1 VAGVTKGDEA
11 MITTILVGTDNSA
24 RATRAVEYAADLAE
38 QLGATLRIVAVHQP
52 VVVADATSQQAV
64 YGVQN
69 ERQID
74 EALDAH
80 VAILGPI
87 AERLRERGIDA
98 RVTVASGDPS
108 ASVIELAK
116 NGGGDLVVVGN
127 KGLGGWRRLFG
138 SVPSR
143 VLAAGRVPVVVVPT
157 G

>member
-1 VAGVTKGDEA
+1 
-11 MITTILVGTDNSA
+11 MIKAILVGTDNSE

-38 QLGATLRIVAVHQP
+38 QLGATLRIVVVHEP
-52 VVVADATSQQAV
+52 VVVADAASQQAV
-64 YGVQN
+64 YGIQN
-69 ERQID
+69 DRQLE

-80 VAILGPI
+80 RAILGPI
-87 AERLRERGIDA
+87 ADRLRDRGLDVEVQA
-98 RVTVASGDPS
+98 VSGDPS
-108 ASVIELAK
+108 FAVIELAK
-116 NGGGDLVVVGN
+116 NGAGDLVVVGN